1 MNSENGT
8 VYLIQGQADDEWLRP
23 KPAEAV
29 IMDAIVEGTVLT
41 REDVGH
47 IDSYVDA
54 EALRAVVGSGDDD
67 QLTFA
72 IEDSEVTVTAGGD
85 VTVA

>member
-29 IMDAIVEGTVLT
+29 IVDAVVEETSLT

-54 EALRAVVGSGDDD
+54 ESLRAVVGSGEEER
-67 QLTFA
+67 LTFA
-72 IEDSEVTVTAGGD
+72 IEDVEVTVTAGGD